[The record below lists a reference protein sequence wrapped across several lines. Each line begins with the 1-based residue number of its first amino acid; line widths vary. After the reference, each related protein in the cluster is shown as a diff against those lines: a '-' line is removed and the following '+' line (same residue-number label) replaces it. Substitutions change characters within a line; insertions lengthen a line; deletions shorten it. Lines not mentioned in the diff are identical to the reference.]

1 MLSPVSTLKEVIM
14 NFNVIT
20 EQYTQVVDEDD
31 WRGWESFFVP
41 FGDRVVVLHPYYEGV
56 EVWNLTQAEAS
67 AWAEKDASEG
77 VLSEQSYH
85 PTARVY
91 VVLEKH
97 HGRPGSGNTTTEEE
111 VMVTADTAE
120 NFVNNPDSRS
130 YWHVEVR

>member
-31 WRGWESFFVP
+31 WRGWSSFFVP

-56 EVWNLTQAEAS
+56 EVENLSQAEAE

-77 VLSEQSYH
+77 DLSEQDFH
-85 PTARVY
+85 PGERVFA
-91 VVLEKH
+91 VLLKH
-97 HGRPGSGNTTTEEE
+97 HGCPGSGVVTVEKE
-111 VMVTADTAE
+111 VEVTADTAE
-120 NFVNNPDSRS
+120 NFTNPDARS